1 MSTQPQKPKDDF
13 DALGKQ
19 IEDDV
24 KSAVSALGG
33 IVQSALATAASS
45 VRQGMETA
53 QPTWERAR
61 QSAKRSAKKAAD
73 KAKRRPE
80 NYAKK
85 ANGEAGTAGG
95 LALAAGIMTAVTL
108 ITILEGGPE
117 GWTGALVLAVI
128 AAWLAVG
135 SVMAYFKAKRLR
147 RTAMYM
153 NLLGERTFI
162 TAQQLAAITGKSER
176 VIRTDLQKMLADG
189 SLQGTYLSPDG
200 TRLFAGEMAYQCY
213 LAQQEDVARRA
224 QEQAD
229 AQKDAAVQRAAEKK
243 EKMGERSAQ
252 GAAGAA
258 EKKPQG
264 TLAECD
270 AFAAALQRHAVLID
284 DTAVTQQVDALV
296 KHTLRIRAWLA
307 AHPGQEA
314 RVRRFTSYYLP
325 TVIKLLNTYE
335 ELSPH
340 AVTGSVAAQS
350 RQDITEILSS
360 INTAFQTLED
370 GLVQDTA
377 MNVSAEI
384 SALQAVMAQDGLTQ
398 DGMFCDNA
406 HG

>member
-1 MSTQPQKPKDDF
+1 MSTQPQKPQDDF

-24 KSAVSALGG
+24 KAAVNALGG
-33 IVQSALATAASS
+33 IVQAALATAAGS
-45 VRQGMETA
+45 VRQSMQTA
-53 QPTWERAR
+53 QPTWKRAT

-80 NYAKK
+80 NYTKK

-95 LALAAGIMTAVTL
+95 LALAAGIMAAVTL
-108 ITILEGGPE
+108 ITIIEGGPE
-117 GWTGALVLAVI
+117 GWTGALVLVVI

-135 SVMAYFKAKRLR
+135 SVTAHFKAKRLR

-162 TAQQLAAITGKSER
+162 TAQQLAAITGKGEN
-176 VIRTDLQKMLADG
+176 VIRADLQKMLADG

-200 TRLFAGEMAYQCY
+200 TRLFAGEMAYHCY
-213 LAQQEDVARRA
+213 LGQQEDAARRA
-224 QEQAD
+224 REQAD
-229 AQKDAAVQRAAEKK
+229 AQKDADARKAAEKK
-243 EKMGERSAQ
+243 EKQSEAPVEE
-252 GAAGAA
+252 AP
-258 EKKPQG
+258 KKPQG
-264 TLAECD
+264 ILAECD

-284 DTAVTQQVDALV
+284 DSAVTQQVDMLV
-296 KHTLRIRAWLA
+296 KHTCRIRTWLA

-350 RQDITEILSS
+350 RQDITEILST

-398 DGMFCDNA
+398 DGMFEGNM